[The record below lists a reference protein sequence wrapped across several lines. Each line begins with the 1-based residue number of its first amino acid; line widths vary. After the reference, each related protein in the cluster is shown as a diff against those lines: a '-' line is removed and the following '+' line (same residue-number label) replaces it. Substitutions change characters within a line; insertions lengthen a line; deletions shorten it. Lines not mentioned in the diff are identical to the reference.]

1 MKTAAALDE
10 GLKYVIHINNP
21 RQISRSEDGKLIHVT
36 GILQTDQ
43 VSKTIENIRKT
54 WREKHNEKSVRSVFL
69 PRTIYYLW
77 IKTQIKQ
84 TIFIW
89 R

>member
-21 RQISRSEDGKLIHVT
+21 RQISRTEDGKLIHVT

-54 WREKHNEKSVRSVFL
+54 
-69 PRTIYYLW
+69 
-77 IKTQIKQ
+77 
-84 TIFIW
+84 
-89 R
+89 